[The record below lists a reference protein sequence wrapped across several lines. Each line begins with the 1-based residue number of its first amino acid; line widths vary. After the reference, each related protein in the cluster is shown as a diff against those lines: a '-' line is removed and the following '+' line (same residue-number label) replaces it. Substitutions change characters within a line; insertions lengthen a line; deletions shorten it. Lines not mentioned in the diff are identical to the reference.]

1 MPADTPLRTSAEIEA
16 ELDGI
21 DNNTSDLLDEDI
33 VDEPATDTQSEAES
47 EAGARGWVPKNQY
60 KGDPNKWVDAV
71 TFLARGQRYS
81 SNLQREVEQLKKQLA
96 DFEGTKKAFVKFHEE
111 SMAKKDQEIKEAIS
125 ALRVQRSQAT
135 REGDD
140 DLAIQL
146 EDRIELLREQ
156 QKEVKAIPATAPIA
170 DNLAPEE
177 VANPILQEWI
187 EDGNSWF
194 KDDPKLRDFSVK
206 LTEEMLRTGEPL
218 RGRRLLDKVSERM
231 KEEFP
236 RRFRTAATTTTNKN
250 LVESGS
256 PGTGGSTPGS
266 GRSERELPAEDRA
279 IMKQLIAGGFTT
291 KEKFLQS
298 YFSRN

>member
-1 MPADTPLRTSAEIEA
+1 MAEENTQRTVEEIEA
-16 ELDGI
+16 ELSAFGDSN
-21 DNNTSDLLDEDI
+21 DDLDDDLEGSI
-33 VDEPATDTQSEAES
+33 PSQESEADI
-47 EAGARGWVPKNQY
+47 EAGARGWVPKSKY
-60 KGDPNKWVDAV
+60 KGDPNKWVDSA
-71 TFLARGQRYS
+71 TFLARGQRFTN
-81 SNLQREVEQLKKQLA
+81 NLQREVEALKKQLA

-156 QKEVKAIPATAPIA
+156 QKEVKAIPATPEPIA

-194 KDDPKLRDFSVK
+194 KDDAKLRDFSVK
-206 LTEEMLRTGEPL
+206 MTEEMLRTGETL

-236 RRFRTAATTTTNKN
+236 RRFRAQSSTPNKTS

-256 PGTGGSTPGS
+256 QSSSSSSNSS
-266 GRSERELPAEDRA
+266 GRSERELPPEDRA

-298 YFSRN
+298 YFSRT